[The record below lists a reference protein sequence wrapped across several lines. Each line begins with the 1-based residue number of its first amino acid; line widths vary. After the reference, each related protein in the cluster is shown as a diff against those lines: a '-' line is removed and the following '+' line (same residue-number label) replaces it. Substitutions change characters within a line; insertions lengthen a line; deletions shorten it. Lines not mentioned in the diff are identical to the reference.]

1 MTNRTA
7 SLISLL
13 LTIAVGCGLPAR
25 DFSDYLAKATEAA
38 DESISEA
45 ETALFAADLWLR
57 ARLFQNSLA
66 VQLEDAEQ
74 AAGDALDGFASVLP
88 PDRPSEAIRAELV
101 PMLDETADL
110 IAGMRFAVR
119 HGDLARFR
127 QASDALDDS
136 ARRLES
142 WAGQHE

>member
-1 MTNRTA
+1 VTNRIA

-13 LTIAVGCGLPAR
+13 FTIAVGCGLPAR

-38 DESISEA
+38 DQAISEA
-45 ETALFAADLWLR
+45 ETALLAGDLWLG
-57 ARLFQNSLA
+57 ARLLQNSVA
-66 VQLEDAEQ
+66 VQLEDAEK

-88 PDRPSEAIRAELV
+88 PDRPSEALRAELV
-101 PMLDETADL
+101 PMLHETADL
-110 IAGMRFAVR
+110 IAAMRFAVR

-127 QASDALDDS
+127 QARDALDDS